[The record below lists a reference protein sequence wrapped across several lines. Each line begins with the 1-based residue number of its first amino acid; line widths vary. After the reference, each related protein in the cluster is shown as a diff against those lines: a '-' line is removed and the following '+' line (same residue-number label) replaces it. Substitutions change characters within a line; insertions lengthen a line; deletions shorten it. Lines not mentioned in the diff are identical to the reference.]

1 MRMNV
6 TDSGGNVPAKASV
19 LIVDDDR
26 GFGRAAAEILT
37 DRGYRV
43 LGHATTA
50 VAALAKCEQLNPE
63 AVLVDVRLPDC
74 DGVILAQRL
83 RERPDRPAVLLT
95 SSDSRAVLA
104 ESLRASGASGF
115 VPKTE
120 LARSDLDSFLR
131 C

>member
-6 TDSGGNVPAKASV
+6 TDSTVNVPAKASV
-19 LIVDDDR
+19 LIVDDDY
-26 GFGRAAAEILT
+26 GFGRVAAEILA

-50 VAALAKCEQLNPE
+50 VAALAKCEQLRPD
-63 AVLVDVRLPDC
+63 AVLVDVRLPDG

-95 SSDSRAVLA
+95 SSDRRAVLA
-104 ESLRASGASGF
+104 EPLRASGATGF
-115 VPKTE
+115 VPQAE
-120 LARSDLDSFLR
+120 LARRDLDTFLR